1 MAIAIRLFT
10 STAFQNNFYIGGIWT
25 TTATTPSATNLY
37 DYIGS
42 AKSYNYPGA
51 SGTYYLHLAIL
62 PKTTAFSDTFLA
74 TGGSFNGDGSIL
86 QIPYGKTTSAVTSA
100 TQALVQERFKA
111 SFNYN
116 TETGV
121 LTNSTIL
128 NFTRRTVKID
138 DDYGGY
144 HSGTG
149 YHVRLGGFKS
159 DDSPQLCNCIWLDLR
174 DVNVSLSHC
183 ELYFN
188 GSSNYER
195 IASGTYKVFLGQLLG
210 ELGLH
215 PETNYS
221 FSPTPTYKIEEPF
234 GGFITFEP
242 YESVDISG
250 DYVFPSGWT
259 EYDTATSGGTD
270 LIFTATGGGETP
282 VTENYPFINVYNPSN
297 EDLGNLANV
306 RFIGITSGGSY
317 TVDLGQYIL
326 NVFKLFV
333 DVPTDTPSH
342 IFLLNYD
349 TNIECP
355 IVTDYKV
362 TVDCGYIHITRT
374 TNTNL
379 DYDAKT
385 YLYLP
390 FYDTVE
396 LDTDKYIDT
405 DIYLKYVVDIL
416 TGDCTIYTYTVSTE
430 YDSETETQ
438 IEREHV
444 LDMWN
449 CNIAYN
455 IPYRVGNPST
465 AFYSQFETNSKMLMD
480 KTPVISY
487 YVHTLRSG
495 STRNY
500 DDRRELTYFMNYG
513 DDTLRRNLMR
523 FTDVELNALPVTCT
537 NEEREELKEL
547 FETGVFYK
555 EPVM

>member
-1 MAIAIRLFT
+1 MAIAIRIFT
-10 STAFQNNFYIGGIWT
+10 SSAFQSNFYIGGIWT
-25 TTATTPSATNLY
+25 TTSTTPSATNLY

-62 PKTTAFSDTFLA
+62 PKTTAFSDTLLA
-74 TGGSFNGDGSIL
+74 TNGSYNGAGSIL

-100 TQALVQERFKA
+100 TESLVKQRFAA

-116 TETGV
+116 SSTGV
-121 LTNSTIL
+121 VTNSNIL

-149 YHVRLGGFKS
+149 YHVRIGGFTS
-159 DDSPQLCNCIWLDLR
+159 ADSPQICNCIWLDLR
-174 DVNVSLSHC
+174 NVTVNTSHC

-195 IASGTYKVFLGQLLG
+195 IASGTYKCFQGQLLG

-221 FSPTPTYKIEEPF
+221 FATTPTYKIEEPDS
-234 GGFITFEP
+234 GFITFTA
-242 YESVDISG
+242 YDSLDIIG
-250 DYVFPSGWT
+250 DYLFSSGWT
-259 EYDTATSGGTD
+259 DWVTASGGGTD
-270 LIFTATGGGETP
+270 FVFTAIGGDTP

-297 EDLGNLANV
+297 EDLGSLANV

-333 DVPTDTPSH
+333 DIPTDTPSH

-355 IVTDYKV
+355 VVTDFKV
-362 TVDCGYIHITRT
+362 TVNCGHINILRT
-374 TNTNL
+374 TYTNL

-396 LDTDKYIDT
+396 LETDKYMNTEIH
-405 DIYLKYVVDIL
+405 LKYVVDIL
-416 TGDCTIYTYTVSTE
+416 TGDCTIYTFTITSE
-430 YDSETETQ
+430 YDEGTDTQ
-438 IEREHV
+438 IEHEQV
-444 LDMWN
+444 IDMWN

-465 AFYSQFETNSKMLMD
+465 AFYSQFETNSKMFMD
-480 KTPVISY
+480 KTPSLYY
-487 YVHTLRSG
+487 YVHNYYTG
-495 STRNY
+495 FTREYNE
-500 DDRRELTYFMNYG
+500 RRELSYFVTAG
-513 DDTLRRNLMR
+513 DDTLRRNIVR
-523 FTDVELNALPVTCT
+523 FTDVELIGLPITCT
-537 NEEREELKEL
+537 DEEREELKEL
-547 FETGVFYK
+547 FETGVIYK
-555 EPVM
+555 EPNM